1 MALQETVNKFGS
13 TGRRKVEGNL
23 NKPEKKRTTSSRKDY
38 YTMITLLTVIGALL
52 FRIPLGHLIGDK
64 GIACFGTANEIYLVI
79 AGTVAYG
86 LSEAVAVLVKY
97 RVKREQFKSAQ
108 KVLSGALFLGGSIG
122 LIFSVFFGFL
132 GHFVAEKIMHMPLAG
147 LSISLMAPAMFFL
160 ILTGIFRGY
169 FQGNGSRMPSM
180 HSQIL
185 HMIFMFIGGL
195 IGAALLHGYGVKVSL
210 LLQNEDYTSAYGA
223 MGASLGF
230 LSASILCFLHSF
242 ILYFIY
248 RNSLRRQ
255 VGRELQ
261 KSQDTGLHIFYML
274 IATGALHSLFW
285 VCFNGLPLI
294 DQYLV
299 FLFGDDVGETAALWG
314 AYYGKC
320 LVLLGVLGGVINI
333 ICLSPVR
340 RILGF
345 AERED
350 HRAAREKLGIL
361 IHQCAVI
368 AIPSTVFLA
377 VLSENILELLF
388 SGDQHQTAVWIQI
401 CSIIIV
407 FYVFATVFMDILIK
421 SRRMKYVVLI
431 GSGAFILHAGLL
443 MLLLKAAKLGITAVL
458 IANIVFYVLVAG
470 IGFLLISR
478 SFQYTQE
485 WIRSFAITI
494 VASAISGVIAMLLN
508 KVFAPMLG
516 TTISMIICLLVG
528 IISYMVL
535 LLVTRAFRDGE
546 LEEMAGGRIL
556 IMLAGIL
563 HLS

>member
-13 TGRRKVEGNL
+13 TGRRKVERNL

-38 YTMITLLTVIGALL
+38 YTMITLLTVTGALI

-64 GIACFGTANEIYLVI
+64 GIAYFGAANEIYLVL

-86 LSEAVAVLVKY
+86 LSEAVAILVKY
-97 RVKREQFKSAQ
+97 RVKREQYKSAQ
-108 KVLSGALFLGGSIG
+108 KVLSSALILGGSTG

-147 LSISLMAPAMFFL
+147 LSVSLMAPAMFFL

-169 FQGNGSRMPSM
+169 FQGNGSRIPTM

-185 HMIFMFIGGL
+185 HMIFMFVGGL
-195 IGAALLHGYGVKVSL
+195 TGAALLRGYGRKVSA

-223 MGASLGF
+223 MGAAFGF
-230 LSASILCFLHSF
+230 LSAAVLCFLHAL
-242 ILYFIY
+242 ILYFIF
-248 RNSLRRQ
+248 RNSLKRQ
-255 VGRELQ
+255 AGRELQ
-261 KSQDTGLHIFYML
+261 KSQDTGLHIFGML
-274 IATGALHSLFW
+274 MATGALYSLFW
-285 VCFNGLPLI
+285 ICFNGLALF

-299 FLFGDDVGETAALWG
+299 FLFADDVGETAILWG

-320 LVLLGVLGGVINI
+320 LVLPGVIGGIINM

-340 RILGF
+340 RILAL
-345 AERED
+345 AERKD

-368 AIPSTVFLA
+368 AIPSAVFLA

-388 SGDQHQTAVWIQI
+388 AGDQHQTALWIQI
-401 CSIIIV
+401 YSIVIV
-407 FYVFATVFMDILIK
+407 FNVFATVFTNILAR
-421 SRRMKYVVLI
+421 SRRMKYAVLI
-431 GSGAFILHAGLL
+431 GAGGFLLHAGLL
-443 MLLLKAAKLGITAVL
+443 VLLLKTAKLGITAVL
-458 IANIVFYVLVAG
+458 IANIVFYVLTAG
-470 IGFLLISR
+470 LGFLLISR

-508 KVFAPMLG
+508 KVFAPMMG
-516 TTISMIICLLVG
+516 TTISMIVCLLVG
-528 IISYMVL
+528 IISYVIL
-535 LLVTRAFRDGE
+535 LLVSRAFRDGE

-563 HLS
+563 HIS